1 MRWVKL
7 ALLCLGFYVLYFTI
21 RQVGLGAIWENIHR
35 IGWPLLPVLLVYP
48 FIYAFN
54 TLGWL
59 YSFPRNLPK
68 HIPWTDLYVIRII
81 GETLNEI
88 IPFSASLGGEPVKA
102 DFLKRRHGVPL
113 AEGYASLLIVHT
125 TFYVS
130 LNLFVI
136 GGILATLKTMPLTP
150 VLWQSVTI
158 FLGVLGLVAALL
170 IGGLH
175 LGIFKKVH
183 ELGEIFKWWKHD
195 SDQKKT
201 KFLELDKDIKKFYTH
216 NKRNFFLSVFWNF
229 LAWFA
234 GAFEV
239 YFVGRLMGLPIG
251 FSEAWLLESLIQVLR
266 IITFFIPSSVGLQ
279 EGGIML
285 IFSQLGFNQASG
297 LAFAL
302 IRRAREIVWIA
313 VGLTLW
319 SFIKE
324 KPARK
329 KA

>member
-1 MRWVKL
+1 MRLLKIL
-7 ALLCLGFYVLYFTI
+7 LLCLGFYILYFTV
-21 RQVGLGAIWENIHR
+21 RQVGLHNIWNSVR
-35 IGWPLLPVLLVYP
+35 GIGWPLVPVLLVYP

-54 TLGWL
+54 TLGWR

-68 HIPWTDLYVIRII
+68 HIPWKDLYVIRII

-102 DFLKRRHGVPL
+102 ELLKKRYGVSL

-136 GGILATLKTMPLTP
+136 GGILVTLKTMPLTA
-150 VLWQSVTI
+150 VLWQSVI
-158 FLGVLGLVAALL
+158 AFLGGLGLVVALL

-183 ELGEIFKWWKHD
+183 EFGEMFKWWKHD
-195 SDQKKT
+195 SDQKKI
-201 KFLELDKDIKKFYTH
+201 KFLELDKDIKKFYSQ
-216 NKRNFFLSVFWNF
+216 NKKNFFLSVFWNF

-239 YFVGRLMGLPIG
+239 YFVGKLMGLPIS
-251 FSEAWLLESLIQVLR
+251 FTEAWLLEALIQVLR

-279 EGGIML
+279 EGGIVL
-285 IFSQLGFNQASG
+285 IFSQFGLNQGSG

-302 IRRAREIVWIA
+302 IRRIREMIWIA
-313 VGLTLW
+313 VGLALW
-319 SFIKE
+319 SFMKE
-324 KPARK
+324 KPKLK
-329 KA
+329 KV